1 MVVGQGDI
9 WWADLGTAVGSA
21 PGFHRPVLVVQ
32 GNMLNRGRI
41 RTVICVAL
49 TGTVKWGDAIGNVV
63 LTAAQTGLEK
73 PSVANVSQIV
83 TLDRSQL
90 LEWVGRVADT
100 KLEQVFKGIDLVLGR

>member
-9 WWADLGTAVGSA
+9 WWADLGTPIGSA

-32 GNMLNRGRI
+32 SNMLNGGRV
-41 RTVICVAL
+41 RTVICVPL
-49 TGTVKWGDAIGNVV
+49 TGTLQWGDAIGNVV
-63 LTAAQTGLEK
+63 LSAAQTGLEK

-90 LEWVGRVADT
+90 REWVGRVPDT
-100 KLEQVFKGIDLVLGR
+100 KLEQVFKGIDIVLGR